1 HTGWLAFARIAMG
14 WPLTAVALTVT
25 VWAVRRAGHLP
36 AAGSHSGG
44 RHATA
49 LFRGLTS
56 PRREGG
62 ALPTLGYLFAASVSA
77 HDRFITANDR

>member
-44 RHATA
+44 RHAKA
-49 LFRGLTS
+49 
-56 PRREGG
+56 
-62 ALPTLGYLFAASVSA
+62 
-77 HDRFITANDR
+77 